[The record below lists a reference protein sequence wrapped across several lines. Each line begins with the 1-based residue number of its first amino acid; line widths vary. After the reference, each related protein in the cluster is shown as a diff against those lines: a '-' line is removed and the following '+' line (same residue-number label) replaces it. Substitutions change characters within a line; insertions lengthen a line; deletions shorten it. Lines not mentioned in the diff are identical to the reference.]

1 MTKRFEIRKAR
12 LTPVVVSHD
21 DWPRPETFVATD
33 VSPQGLFLAT
43 DVLDRLEGEVR
54 VSFKLGTAER
64 WEYEAAVVHRQMR
77 RRRTDPRYS
86 GLGLELLDPTAIERA
101 EMRALLRR
109 IPPPVPLD
117 VAWLGD
123 AEEVRAVMGDRRRDG
138 RGGGR
143 RREDPPAPRRS
154 WWRRLRS
161 RILTGDGEP
170 PMVV

>member
-12 LTPVVVSHD
+12 LTPVVISHD
-21 DWPRPETFVATD
+21 DWPRPETLVATD
-33 VSPQGLFLAT
+33 VSPQGLFIAT

-54 VSFKLGTAER
+54 VSYRLGTSER

-77 RRRTDPRYS
+77 RRRTDPRYG
-86 GLGLELLDPTAIERA
+86 GLGLELLDPTERERA
-101 EMRALLRR
+101 EMREMLRR

-117 VAWLGD
+117 AAWLGD
-123 AEEVRAVMGDRRRDG
+123 DEEARGGNRRRDG

-143 RREDPPAPRRS
+143 RREDPPTPRRS
-154 WWRRLRS
+154 WWRRLR
-161 RILTGDGEP
+161 ILTGAGAP